1 MIAFLLFLILAVLVL
16 YFACR
21 LVNAVVC
28 GIFRAVVAFVMLP
41 WYVGVGVW
49 RAGLLAARFKRWC
62 EHQYIAAERRARASE
77 KYKRAFRPVSH
88 LRL

>member
-1 MIAFLLFLILAVLVL
+1 MIAFLLFLILGMLVL
-16 YFACR
+16 YFTSK

-28 GIFRAVVAFVMLP
+28 GVFRAVVAFVMLP

-62 EHQYIAAERRARASE
+62 ERQYVAAERRARG
-77 KYKRAFRPVSH
+77 V
-88 LRL
+88 